1 MSKTKLLVIDDNK
14 DLVSMIKEYFK
25 NHNDIVVSLDAND
38 GVEGLKL
45 IEKRREDYD
54 VIILDLIMPNKD
66 GISVLETMR
75 KKNISKKVVVLTSYN
90 NPEIIR
96 RVSELGVNYYILKP
110 FELSELE
117 KRVMELSD
125 NLLYNGKT
133 VDLYHNNLQIST
145 TKILHELGVP
155 SHIKGYLYI
164 REGIMM
170 LYERPEVIGGITKE
184 LYPEIASKYNTT
196 VSRVERAI
204 RHAIEVSWNRG
215 NWQLMEEI
223 FGHSV
228 DIDKAKPTNVRWC
241 HFMERKIVSFFQKWK
256 TDIIRKPL
264 MLYGPKQIGKTF
276 TVLEFGKVEY
286 KNVVYFNASNNK
298 GLVELFKKE
307 KATDKIIINLDSHN
321 FIFKIIINLSMISG
335 ETILE
340 EDTLIV
346 FDNVDDIEIVRGL
359 KLFGSE
365 VSKYHIIAI
374 TSRRENLNSFKGE
387 GLQFKGMYEMDFE
400 EFLWSRDEKQ
410 LANLIRESYEKKKTC
425 PFHKVAL
432 DLFY

>member
-1 MSKTKLLVIDDNK
+1 MSKTRLLVIDDNK

-25 NHNDIVVSLDAND
+25 NHNDIMVSLDAND

-45 IEKRREDYD
+45 IEKRGEDYD

-75 KKNISKKVVVLTSYN
+75 KKNMSKRVIVLTSYN

-117 KRVMELSD
+117 KRVMELSEGISYD
-125 NLLYNGKT
+125 SKT
-133 VDLYHNNLQIST
+133 VDLHHNNLQIST

-184 LYPEIASKYNTT
+184 LYPEIASKFNTT

-215 NWQLMEEI
+215 NWQLMEDI

-228 DIDKAKPTNVRWC
+228 DIDKAKPTNSE
-241 HFMERKIVSFFQKWK
+241 FIV
-256 TDIIRKPL
+256 
-264 MLYGPKQIGKTF
+264 
-276 TVLEFGKVEY
+276 TVADKLRLEF
-286 KNVVYFNASNNK
+286 NK
-298 GLVELFKKE
+298 
-307 KATDKIIINLDSHN
+307 
-321 FIFKIIINLSMISG
+321 IS
-335 ETILE
+335 
-340 EDTLIV
+340 V
-346 FDNVDDIEIVRGL
+346 
-359 KLFGSE
+359 
-365 VSKYHIIAI
+365 
-374 TSRRENLNSFKGE
+374 LN
-387 GLQFKGMYEMDFE
+387 
-400 EFLWSRDEKQ
+400 
-410 LANLIRESYEKKKTC
+410 
-425 PFHKVAL
+425 
-432 DLFY
+432 